1 VYESLDGISEILVPA
16 NFEELIHDLLKG
28 FVPTCFRSMLAIS
41 RTAVSDKGIRIS
53 QAAVQDGS
61 PSGDRAQV

>member
-28 FVPTCFRSMLAIS
+28 FRPDMLPKYVGDLAHRSV
-41 RTAVSDKGIRIS
+41 R
-53 QAAVQDGS
+53 
-61 PSGDRAQV
+61 